1 MGERRKRIRPKLKM
15 PYYPENGGSKAFF
28 KNSSSDVKIVS
39 DYTGYNFEE
48 VYDLG
53 IFDYWGYLHDAV
65 VWNCGRSD
73 AGKEYLENAYYY
85 QQTEP
90 DRKALR
96 AKFGGGGTWQT
107 K

>member
-1 MGERRKRIRPKLKM
+1 MGERRKRIRPKLNV

-39 DYTGYNFEE
+39 DYTGYNFKE

-90 DRKALR
+90 DRKALKD
-96 AKFGGGGTWQT
+96 KFGR
-107 K
+107 

>member
-1 MGERRKRIRPKLKM
+1 M

-53 IFDYWGYLHDAV
+53 VFDYWGYLHDAV

-96 AKFGGGGTWQT
+96 AKFGGGAWQT

>member
-1 MGERRKRIRPKLKM
+1 V

-28 KNSSSDVKIVS
+28 KNSSSDVKIVA
-39 DYTGYNFEE
+39 DYTGYNFGEIGE
-48 VYDLG
+48 LE
-53 IFDYWGYLHDAV
+53 IFDFWGYLHDAV
-65 VWNCGRSD
+65 VWNCGQS
-73 AGKEYLENAYYY
+73 KEGREHLENAWYY

-107 K
+107 KQ